1 MQNVL
6 FSDEKLTS
14 SFNHVGRDV
23 EAVKNNGNIANNQKN
38 AETEENFVREKAKRM
53 QKAGRNKQKKRAIL
67 IELKTAI
74 PDVDLMKFISQYV
87 EAGTKSNFESIENYE
102 IAEEVENH
110 FSLKKLGKKLKK
122 GIKKVGKVGG
132 KGLKLVGKLAPIVK
146 NIPVFGGLAATV
158 LEGAGKLGTLSNKIV
173 PSKIKEAAKAAG
185 YTNTQI
191 QQIIKNPEQAPKVYQ
206 QALNP
211 ANAVQT
217 TLAPLA
223 PMAPTMV
230 SLLKAKGVST
240 SDKTS
245 LEDLATQFHRRIVQ
259 GKNSLE
265 EVSWYEHDPMYF
277 DQFHYFEK
285 NYVEFSE
292 AGKILDD
299 IVNFFKKAKENPATE
314 AEKQAAESVIKQDAK
329 LTAEKK
335 EDLVKD
341 LAAVENK
348 SGMGN
353 QKLLLYAVLALF
365 AFVLLKKVM

>member
-6 FSDEKLTS
+6 FSDEQLTS
-14 SFNHVGRDV
+14 SFSHVGRDV
-23 EAVKNNGNIANNQKN
+23 ESVKNNDNIVNIQKN
-38 AETEENFVREKAKRM
+38 TDNEDNFVREKAKRM

-87 EAGTKSNFESIENYE
+87 EVGTKSNFESIENYE

-110 FSLKKLGKKLKK
+110 FSVKKLGKKLKK
-122 GIKKVGKVGG
+122 GVK
-132 KGLKLVGKLAPIVK
+132 KGLKLAGKLAPIVK
-146 NIPVFGGLAATV
+146 SIPVVGGLAATV
-158 LEGAGKLGTLSNKIV
+158 LDGAGKLGSLSNKIV
-173 PSKIKEAAKAAG
+173 PAKIKEAAKAAG

-191 QQIIKNPEQAPKVYQ
+191 QQIIKNPEQSPKVYQ

-230 SLLKAKGVST
+230 SLLKAKGVTT

-245 LEDLATQFHRRIVQ
+245 LEDLATLFHRRIVQ

-277 DQFHYFEK
+277 EQFHYFEK

-341 LAAVENK
+341 LAEVENK
-348 SGMGN
+348 SGIGN
-353 QKLLLYAVLALF
+353 QKLLLYTVFALF
-365 AFVLLKKVM
+365 AFIILKKVE